1 MTKDDFQIIKRRIN
15 LDNLEEYDFKKIKK
29 SEKILKETIS
39 NTLVNDFAFLIKLNK
54 ISSNKGITLEEAYN
68 SYKGEIPTIDC
79 IGLSKI
85 LKEKLNKIG
94 INTYFITC
102 KAKGFSTKYGDS
114 LIKEAHTFLIY
125 PCQKKKKT
133 LFIIYDSGFRIKKPL
148 IFYDKDSSKEYKYL
162 TGKVK
167 INYENNSYSIKANVR
182 MKRDFSIIKDNV
194 NWYFNP
200 YEETTNIDYF
210 TKNIYKVKFSY
221 KIMYYN
227 NIPIKRF
234 CLGLNI
240 VTQKLDLYS
249 YNYHEEYYLDEFLK
263 LSKEELFQ
271 KLSFLKTDNKFTEK
285 DIEDL
290 LQVLKIYA
298 YEDKIP
304 ILNYKIVQEFK

>member
-85 LKEKLNKIG
+85 LKDRLKKIG
-94 INTYFITC
+94 IKTYFITC
-102 KAKGFSTKYGDS
+102 KANGFSTKYGDS

-125 PCQKKKKT
+125 PCKKNKKL
-133 LFIIYDSGFRIKKPL
+133 LFIVYDSGFRVNKPI
-148 IFYDKDSSKEYKYL
+148 IFYDRTSSKEYKYL

-167 INYENNSYSIKANVR
+167 VNYDNNRYSIKANVR
-182 MKRDFSIIKDNV
+182 MKRDFSIIKDDI

-200 YEETTNIDYF
+200 YEETINIDSF

-221 KIMYYN
+221 KIMYYSN
-227 NIPIKRF
+227 DKSKRF

-240 VTQKLDLYS
+240 VTKKLDLYS
-249 YNYHEEYYLDEFLK
+249 QNNHEEYYLNEFLK
-263 LSKEELFQ
+263 LSKEEILK
-271 KLSFLKTDNKFTEK
+271 KLDFFKTDNKLIKK
-285 DIEDL
+285 DIDDL
-290 LQVLKIYA
+290 LQILKIFTYTK
-298 YEDKIP
+298 KIP
-304 ILNYKIVQEFK
+304 ILNSKIAQEFK